1 MNENYSL
8 EKRLAGLMCEYNEG
22 LELFAYGLLDKVFSS
37 AKSDREHMDSRY
49 KRLCEVMDEK
59 DFIEAY
65 FRIKSGNR
73 TKIGKSSSIRD
84 LYNKGFE
91 SYVDE
96 LVAGDYVSEDSG
108 DDFWSKF
115 NKDIRLIILNEDI
128 KNAAKDLVRNGK
140 YVPSASKPA
149 EDSISGEGT
158 KVLRI
163 DADAIRER
171 EKAYVNAMSA
181 PFRNMIEDI
190 EQRREERY
198 QEMIDELPMVESP
211 MSRRG
216 MHK

>member
-1 MNENYSL
+1 MNEKYTL
-8 EKRLAGLMCEYNEG
+8 EERLALLMCEYNEG
-22 LELFAYGLLDKVFSS
+22 LEFFAYVLLDKVFSS
-37 AKSDREHMDSRY
+37 AKLEKEHMDSRY
-49 KRLCEVMDEK
+49 KRLCEVMVEK
-59 DFIEAY
+59 DFLKAY
-65 FRIKSGNR
+65 FRIKTGNR
-73 TKIGKSSSIRD
+73 TKIGKSSSLRD
-84 LYNKGFE
+84 VYNKNCEF
-91 SYVDE
+91 YVDE
-96 LVAGDYVSEDSG
+96 LVAGEYSEKH
-108 DDFWSKF
+108 DDEFWSDFEK
-115 NKDIRLIILNEDI
+115 KMCDIFLSEDI
-128 KNAAKDLVRNGK
+128 KKKAKDLVRNGK
-140 YVPSASKPA
+140 YVPSDLKPA